1 MAHEKNV
8 TTTFKEKFPN
18 SPFDFAYNRIGTE
31 HETTKHS
38 QHPRHLNPRY
48 MKKFDTISEAETE
61 AQSISK
67 SYDRVELESKY
78 RHNNPGNIKV
88 GTFGGQTWDGQ
99 STYKGAINPSL
110 IFRKYATKAHG
121 LADIIN
127 VIDEYDTNS
136 LSEIIK
142 TYAQDDV
149 SGKKYKKYYSDLTNI
164 YKVPDTLDLTNPEQI
179 LRLMK
184 GITDIEN
191 KPDAN
196 DYYKEDDYLSALK
209 LLTGIK

>member
-8 TTTFKEKFPN
+8 TTTFREKFPN

-31 HETTKHS
+31 HESTKHS

-48 MKKFDTISEAETE
+48 MKKFNTIAEAEKE

-78 RHNNPGNIKV
+78 RNNNPGNIKV

-110 IFRKYATKAHG
+110 IFRKYETKAHG

-142 TYAQDDV
+142 SYAQDDI
-149 SGKKYKKYYSDLTNI
+149 SGKKYNDYYNDLTNL
-164 YKVPDTLDLTNPEQI
+164 YKVPDTIDLTNPEQI

-191 KPDAN
+191 DPDAN
-196 DYYKEDDYLSALK
+196 DYYKEDDYLEALK
-209 LLTGIK
+209 LLTGVK